1 MEHVKTALKL
11 VVTVVLFAILLQY
24 IDIDKLLAILAKS
37 HGGYILIAF
46 AAQMAS
52 TFLAAYRWRLIM
64 KQLGFNE
71 KVSFYVQSYFK
82 GTFFNQVLP
91 GSIGGDATRIID
103 LVQKGYE
110 KKDAFYGIFV
120 DRVVGLVGL
129 LVLNLVSNL
138 LFYGTFPQWL
148 FNLINL
154 VTLGG
159 IAGFVLML
167 NLDKFTF
174 LSGLKGLDLLHRLGI
189 RMDRLYHSRSL
200 LLKHIALSVTVHLFT
215 VIAIYFLALS
225 VDVWSG
231 IGIFLVAVP
240 PVFLLTIIPISL
252 AGWGVREGAMVGIL
266 MLVGIAKAK
275 ILAISILYGI
285 LLILTALPGAWFW
298 NRGKRSPNTS
308 PKENA

>member
-1 MEHVKTALKL
+1 MEHAKTAVKL
-11 VVTVVLFAILLQY
+11 IVTVAIFYFLLKY
-24 IDIDKLLAILAKS
+24 IDVDQLLAILAKS
-37 HGGYILIAF
+37 HGGYILVAF

-64 KQLGFNE
+64 KELGFNE

-91 GSIGGDATRIID
+91 GSIGGDATRMID

-129 LVLNLVSNL
+129 LVLNLIANL
-138 LFYGTFPQWL
+138 LFYGAFPQWL

-154 VTLGG
+154 ITLGG

-167 NLDKFTF
+167 NLDRFTF
-174 LSGLKGLDLLHRLGI
+174 LAGLKGLDLFHRLGL
-189 RMDRLYHSRSL
+189 RMRRLYHSYGL
-200 LLKHIALSVTVHLFT
+200 LLRHVALSVVVHLFT
-215 VIAIYFLALS
+215 VVAIYFLALS
-225 VDVWSG
+225 VDVWRDL
-231 IGIFLVAVP
+231 GIFLVAVP
-240 PVFLLTIIPISL
+240 PVFLLTIVPISL

-298 NRGKRSPNTS
+298 NRAKRKHPTP
-308 PKENA
+308 PKEQA

>member
-1 MEHVKTALKL
+1 METVKTAVKL
-11 VVTVVLFAILLQY
+11 IVTVVIFYFLFKY
-24 IDIDKLLAILAKS
+24 IDFKQLLGILAKS
-37 HGGYILIAF
+37 HGGYILVAF

-64 KQLGFNE
+64 KELQFSE

-91 GSIGGDATRIID
+91 GSIGGDATRMID
-103 LVQKGYE
+103 LVRKGYD

-129 LVLNLVSNL
+129 LVLNLIANL
-138 LFYGTFPQWL
+138 LFADTFPTWL

-154 VTLGG
+154 ITLGG
-159 IAGFVLML
+159 IGGFILMM

-174 LSGLKGLDLLHRLGI
+174 LARLKGLDLLHRLGL
-189 RMDRLYHSRSL
+189 RMQKLYASRL
-200 LLKHIALSVTVHLFT
+200 LLIRHIAISLVVHLFT

-225 VDVWSG
+225 VDVFVG
-231 IGIFLVAVP
+231 FEIFLIAVP
-240 PVFLLTIIPISL
+240 PVFLLTIVPISL

-266 MLVGIAKAK
+266 MLVGIAQAK

-285 LLILTALPGAWFW
+285 LLIITALPGAWFW
-298 NRGKRSPNTS
+298 NRSKHQQLT
-308 PKENA
+308 KETA

>member
-1 MEHVKTALKL
+1 MEHLKTAVKL
-11 VVTVVLFAILLQY
+11 IVTVVIFYFLLKY
-24 IDIDKLLAILAKS
+24 VNIDRLLAILDKS
-37 HGGYILIAF
+37 HGGYIAIAF
-46 AAQMAS
+46 VAQLTS

-64 KQLGFNE
+64 KALGFNE
-71 KVSFYVQSYFK
+71 RVSFYVQSYFK

-91 GSIGGDATRIID
+91 GSIGGDATRMID

-129 LVLNLVSNL
+129 LVLNLGANL
-138 LFYGTFPQWL
+138 AFYGTFPQWL

-154 VTLGG
+154 ITLGG
-159 IAGFVLML
+159 IAGFILML
-167 NLDKFTF
+167 NLDRFTF
-174 LSGLKGLDLLHRLGI
+174 LSGLKGLDLFHRLGL
-189 RMDRLYHSRSL
+189 RMRRLYHSRTL
-200 LLKHIALSVTVHLFT
+200 LFTHVGISVIVHLFT

-225 VDVWSG
+225 VDVWQN

-240 PVFLLTIIPISL
+240 PVFLLTIVPISL

-298 NRGKRSPNTS
+298 NRAKFKTS
-308 PKENA
+308 LKENA

>member
-1 MEHVKTALKL
+1 MEYLKTAVKFI
-11 VVTVVLFAILLQY
+11 VTVVIFYFLLKYVDVDQLF
-24 IDIDKLLAILAKS
+24 AILAKS

-46 AAQMAS
+46 LAQIAS
-52 TFLAAYRWRLIM
+52 TLLAAYRWRLIM
-64 KQLGFNE
+64 EELGFNE
-71 KVSFYVQSYFK
+71 RVSFYVQSYFK

-91 GSIGGDATRIID
+91 GSIGGDATRMID
-103 LVQKGYE
+103 LVRRGYE

-129 LVLNLVSNL
+129 LVLNLFSNL

-167 NLDKFTF
+167 NLDRFTF
-174 LSGLKGLDLLHRLGI
+174 LAGLKGLDLFHRLGL
-189 RMDRLYHSRSL
+189 RMRRLYHSYAL
-200 LLKHIALSVTVHLFT
+200 LLRHVLLSVAVHLFT

-225 VDVWSG
+225 VDVWNG
-231 IGIFLVAVP
+231 IGIYLVAVP
-240 PVFLLTIIPISL
+240 PVFLLTIVPISL

-266 MLVGIAKAK
+266 MLVGLAKAK
-275 ILAISILYGI
+275 ILAISILYGL
-285 LLILTALPGAWFW
+285 LLIIAALPGAWFW
-298 NRGKRSPNTS
+298 NRFKHSTPTS
-308 PKENA
+308 IKESA

>member
-1 MEHVKTALKL
+1 MEHLKTAVKL
-11 VVTVVLFAILLQY
+11 VVTVVIFYFLLTF
-24 IDIDKLLAILAKS
+24 IDVGQLIAILAKS

-64 KQLGFNE
+64 KELGFKE

-91 GSIGGDATRIID
+91 GSIGGDATRMID

-129 LVLNLVSNL
+129 LVLNLVSNV

-154 VTLGG
+154 ITLGG
-159 IAGFVLML
+159 IAGFILML

-174 LSGLKGLDLLHRLGI
+174 LANLKGLDLFHRLGL
-189 RMDRLYHSRSL
+189 RMARLYHSRLL
-200 LLKHIALSVTVHLFT
+200 LLKHIGISVVVHLFT
-215 VIAIYFLALS
+215 VVAIYFLALS
-225 VDVWSG
+225 VDVWTG
-231 IGIFLVAVP
+231 LGIFLVAVP
-240 PVFLLTIIPISL
+240 PVFLLTIVPISL

-266 MLVGIAKAK
+266 MLVGLAKAK

-298 NRGKRSPNTS
+298 NRAKHTTS
-308 PKENA
+308 LKENA

>member
-1 MEHVKTALKL
+1 MENVKTAVKL
-11 VVTVVLFAILLQY
+11 VVTVAIFYFLLKFVDVGQLF
-24 IDIDKLLAILAKS
+24 AILAKS

-46 AAQMAS
+46 VAQMAS

-64 KQLGFNE
+64 KELGFNE
-71 KVSFYVQSYFK
+71 RVSFYVRSYFK

-91 GSIGGDATRIID
+91 GSIGGDATRMID
-103 LVQKGYE
+103 LVQRGYE

-129 LVLNLVSNL
+129 LVLNLIANL

-167 NLDKFTF
+167 NLDRFTF
-174 LSGLKGLDLLHRLGI
+174 LSGLKGLDLFHRLGL
-189 RMDRLYHSRSL
+189 RMRRLYHSYAL
-200 LLKHIALSVTVHLFT
+200 LGRHIAISVLVHLFT
-215 VIAIYFLALS
+215 VVAIYFLALS
-225 VDVWSG
+225 VDVWTG

-240 PVFLLTIIPISL
+240 PVFLLTIVPISL

-266 MLVGIAKAK
+266 MLVGLAKAK

-298 NRGKRSPNTS
+298 NRAKHTTS
-308 PKENA
+308 TSIKESA

>member
-1 MEHVKTALKL
+1 MEHVKTAVKLIVTIAIFYFLLK
-11 VVTVVLFAILLQY
+11 Y
-24 IDIDKLLAILAKS
+24 IDVDQLLHILAKS
-37 HGGYILIAF
+37 HGGYILLAF
-46 AAQMAS
+46 IAQMIS

-64 KQLGFNE
+64 KELGFNE
-71 KVSFYVQSYFK
+71 KVSFYVRSYFK

-103 LVQKGYE
+103 VVQKGYE
-110 KKDAFYGIFV
+110 KKDAVYGVFV
-120 DRVVGLVGL
+120 DRVIGLVGL
-129 LVLNLVSNL
+129 LALNLIANL

-154 VTLGG
+154 ITLGG
-159 IAGFVLML
+159 IGGFVLML

-174 LSGLKGLDLLHRLGI
+174 LSNLKGLNLLHRLGL
-189 RMDRLYHSRSL
+189 RMHSLYASKTL
-200 LLKHIALSVTVHLFT
+200 LLKHIAISIVVHLFT
-215 VIAIYFLALS
+215 VVAIYFLALS
-225 VDVWSG
+225 VDVWESL
-231 IGIFLVAVP
+231 GIFLVAVP
-240 PVFLLTIIPISL
+240 PVFLLTIVPISL

-298 NRGKRSPNTS
+298 NRAKHNKLT
-308 PKENA
+308 KETA

>member
-1 MEHVKTALKL
+1 MEHVKTAVKL
-11 VVTVVLFAILLQY
+11 VVTVGIFYFLLKY
-24 IDIDKLLAILAKS
+24 IDIGQLIAILAKS

-46 AAQMAS
+46 LAQMAS
-52 TFLAAYRWRLIM
+52 TVLAAYRWRIIM
-64 KQLGFNE
+64 KELGFKE

-91 GSIGGDATRIID
+91 GSIGGDATRMID

-110 KKDAFYGIFV
+110 KKEAFYGIFV

-129 LVLNLVSNL
+129 LVLNLLSNL

-159 IAGFVLML
+159 IAGFLLML

-174 LSGLKGLDLLHRLGI
+174 LAGLKGLDLFHRLGV
-189 RMDRLYHSRSL
+189 RMQKLYHSKL
-200 LLKHIALSVTVHLFT
+200 LLARHIAISVVVHLFT
-215 VIAIYFLALS
+215 VVAIYFLALS
-225 VDVWSG
+225 VDVWEG

-240 PVFLLTIIPISL
+240 PVFLLTIVPISL

-266 MLVGIAKAK
+266 MLVGLAKAK

-298 NRGKRSPNTS
+298 NRAKHTTS

>member
-1 MEHVKTALKL
+1 MEHAKTAVKL
-11 VVTVVLFAILLQY
+11 IVTVAIFYFLLKY
-24 IDIDKLLAILAKS
+24 IDVDQLLAILAKS
-37 HGGYILIAF
+37 HGGYILVAF

-64 KQLGFNE
+64 KELGFNE

-91 GSIGGDATRIID
+91 GSIGGDATRMID

-129 LVLNLVSNL
+129 LVLNLIANL
-138 LFYGTFPQWL
+138 LFYGAFPQWL

-154 VTLGG
+154 ITLGG

-167 NLDKFTF
+167 NLDRFTF
-174 LSGLKGLDLLHRLGI
+174 LAGLKGLDLFHRLGL
-189 RMDRLYHSRSL
+189 RMRRLYHSYGL
-200 LLKHIALSVTVHLFT
+200 LLRHVALSVVVHLFT
-215 VIAIYFLALS
+215 VVAIYFLALS
-225 VDVWSG
+225 VDVWRDL
-231 IGIFLVAVP
+231 GIFLVAVP
-240 PVFLLTIIPISL
+240 PVFLLTIVPISL

-275 ILAISILYGI
+275 ILAVSILYGI

-298 NRGKRSPNTS
+298 NRAKRKHPTP
-308 PKENA
+308 PKEHA

>member
-1 MEHVKTALKL
+1 MEHAKTALKL
-11 VVTVVLFAILLQY
+11 IVTVAIFYFLLKY
-24 IDIDKLLAILAKS
+24 IDLEQLLHILAKS

-64 KQLGFNE
+64 KELGFKE
-71 KVSFYVQSYFK
+71 RVSFYVQSYFK

-91 GSIGGDATRIID
+91 GSIGGDAVRILD
-103 LVQKGYE
+103 LTQKEYD
-110 KKDAFYGIFV
+110 KKDAFYGVFV

-129 LVLNLVSNL
+129 LVLNLIANVA
-138 LFYGTFPQWL
+138 FYGTFPQWL
-148 FNLINL
+148 FNLVTLI
-154 VTLGG
+154 TLGG
-159 IAGFVLML
+159 IAGFVVML

-174 LSGLKGLDLLHRLGI
+174 LSGIKGLDLLHRLGL
-189 RMDRLYHSRSL
+189 RMHNLYHSRTL
-200 LLKHIALSVTVHLFT
+200 LLKHISISVVVHLFS

-225 VDVWSG
+225 VDVWEN
-231 IGIFLVAVP
+231 IGVFLVAVP
-240 PVFLLTIIPISL
+240 PVFLLTIVPISL

-298 NRGKRSPNTS
+298 NRAKHRQPLS
-308 PKENA
+308 KETE

>member
-1 MEHVKTALKL
+1 MEYAKTAVKF
-11 VVTVVLFAILLQY
+11 VVTVLLFYFLLKY
-24 IDIDKLLAILAKS
+24 IDVDQLIAILAKS

-64 KQLGFNE
+64 KELGFNE

-91 GSIGGDATRIID
+91 GSIGGDATRMID

-138 LFYGTFPQWL
+138 LFYGAFPQWL

-167 NLDKFTF
+167 NLDRFTF
-174 LSGLKGLDLLHRLGI
+174 LANLKGLDLFHRLGL
-189 RMDRLYHSRSL
+189 RMRRLYHSHAL
-200 LLKHIALSVTVHLFT
+200 LVRHVALSVLVHLFT
-215 VIAIYFLALS
+215 VVAIYFLALS
-225 VDVWSG
+225 VDVWENL
-231 IGIFLVAVP
+231 GIFLVAVP
-240 PVFLLTIIPISL
+240 PVFLLTIVPISL

-266 MLVGIAKAK
+266 MLVGIAKTK

-298 NRGKRSPNTS
+298 NRAKHKLTPPT
-308 PKENA
+308 KENA

>member
-1 MEHVKTALKL
+1 MEHVKTAVKL
-11 VVTVVLFAILLQY
+11 VVTVVFFYFLLKF
-24 IDIDKLLAILAKS
+24 IDVHQLIAILAKS

-46 AAQMAS
+46 IAQMAS

-64 KQLGFNE
+64 KELGFRE
-71 KVSFYVQSYFK
+71 RVSFYVQSYFK

-103 LVQKGYE
+103 LVKKGYE

-129 LVLNLVSNL
+129 LVLNLLSNL

-154 VTLGG
+154 ITLGG

-174 LSGLKGLDLLHRLGI
+174 LARFKGLDLFYRLGK
-189 RMDRLYHSRSL
+189 RMQRLYRSKKML
-200 LLKHIALSVTVHLFT
+200 VKHIGISVAVHLFT

-225 VDVWSG
+225 VDVWEG

-240 PVFLLTIIPISL
+240 PVFLLTIVPISL

-266 MLVGIAKAK
+266 MLVGLPQAK
-275 ILAISILYGI
+275 ILAISILYGV

-298 NRGKRSPNTS
+298 NRAKHTTLQ
-308 PKENA
+308 KEKA

>member
-1 MEHVKTALKL
+1 MEHVKTVFKFA
-11 VVTVVLFAILLQY
+11 VTVAIFYFLLKY
-24 IDIDKLLAILAKS
+24 IDVDQLLHILSKS

-64 KQLGFNE
+64 KELGFHE

-103 LVQKGYE
+103 LVQRGYE
-110 KKDAFYGIFV
+110 KKEAFYGIFV

-129 LVLNLVSNL
+129 LVLNLIANL

-159 IAGFVLML
+159 IAGFILML

-174 LSGLKGLDLLHRLGI
+174 LSGLKGLDLFHRLGL
-189 RMDRLYHSRSL
+189 RMEKLYHSRIL
-200 LLKHIALSVTVHLFT
+200 LLKHITISVIVHLFT

-225 VDVWSG
+225 VDVWTDM
-231 IGIFLVAVP
+231 GIFLVAVP
-240 PVFLLTIIPISL
+240 PVFLLTIVPISL

-266 MLVGIAKAK
+266 MLVGLAKAK

-298 NRGKRSPNTS
+298 NRAKKATS
-308 PKENA
+308 TKEIA